1 MVGRTSFII
10 AHRLSTIKNVTRIMV
25 VADGSIAQSGTHTE
39 LVRQPGHY
47 QQLYRSQF
55 EALMRGAISPD
66 VIHKGIWQKECSA
79 AARQARRKPF
89 RRFQP
94 VSGQP

>member
-55 EALMRGAISPD
+55 EALLGRNPT
-66 VIHKGIWQKECSA
+66 
-79 AARQARRKPF
+79 
-89 RRFQP
+89 
-94 VSGQP
+94 